1 VLEGGGG
8 ERGGVGVCRAGERR
22 RVVWLFGA
30 VVQIW
35 SGVKVFSAVSKGV
48 GRGCE
53 AALQTD
59 LSVGGG
65 GWSELNCPTR
75 TRHLRMKQT
84 RCEEGGNIT
93 IR

>member
-1 VLEGGGG
+1 MEGGRAK
-8 ERGGVGVCRAGERR
+8 ESGVVAWCSC
-22 RVVWLFGA
+22 A

-59 LSVGGG
+59 LSVGG
-65 GWSELNCPTR
+65 WWR
-75 TRHLRMKQT
+75 VV
-84 RCEEGGNIT
+84 
-93 IR
+93 